1 MKTVLIAICLSLV
14 LAPLASAELVEGHF
28 SLSATE
34 TVLRE
39 FEEDDNPDISKLP
52 LDPSS
57 KSGESV
63 KQP

>member
-28 SLSATE
+28 SLS

-39 FEEDDNPDISKLP
+39 FEEDDNPDSSKLP